1 VSTSAV
7 STSTVDVSRLPT
19 TTFSHRSLA
28 WWGTLGF
35 MAVEGTTLF
44 IGVVA
49 YFYVSRNFQ
58 TWPPEHTLRPS
69 LFWPTVQVVLLLVSL
84 VPARLAERAAYRID
98 LPTLRQ
104 WFLVV
109 LIFELAAVFI
119 RWQEF
124 LALNVRWDSNA
135 YGSAAWT
142 VVGLHSTLLL
152 VDLLEGA
159 VLLALLS
166 SHRRLD
172 RHFSDATDAMV
183 YWYFLVATWIPIY
196 VMVYLGPR
204 FM

>member
-7 STSTVDVSRLPT
+7 STSSLDVSRLPT

-28 WWGTLGF
+28 WWGTIGF

-44 IGVVA
+44 IAVVA

-84 VPARLAERAAYRID
+84 LPARLAERAAYRVD
-98 LPTLRQ
+98 LATLRK
-104 WFLVV
+104 WLLVA
-109 LIFELAAVFI
+109 LILELAAVFI

-166 SHRRLD
+166 SRRRLD

-196 VMVYLGPR
+196 LMVYLGPR

>member
-1 VSTSAV
+1 MSAAPV
-7 STSTVDVSRLPT
+7 RATTVDVSGLPT
-19 TTFSHRSLA
+19 TVFSHRSLA
-28 WWGTLGF
+28 WWGTVGF

-44 IGVVA
+44 IAVVA

-69 LFWPTVQVVLLLVSL
+69 LFWPTVQILVLLASL
-84 VPARLAERAAYRID
+84 VPVVLAERAAYRID
-98 LPTLRQ
+98 LAKLRQ
-104 WFLVV
+104 WLGIA
-109 LIFELAAVFI
+109 LLFELAATVI

-124 LALNVRWDSNA
+124 LSLNVRWDSNA

-166 SHRRLD
+166 SSRRMD
-172 RHFSDATDAMV
+172 RHYSDATDATV
-183 YWYFLVATWIPIY
+183 YWYFLVATWIPVY
-196 VMVYLGPR
+196 VIVYLGPR